1 MSKTTPL
8 YNKHAEA
15 GAKFVDFSGW
25 QMPIHYGSQVEEHHL
40 VRTEA
45 GVFDVSHM
53 VVVDIEGVQATEFLQ
68 YLLANDVAKLPA
80 PGQAMY
86 TPMLNEAGGVIDDL
100 IVYKTNE
107 GYRLVVNAG
116 TAEKDLAWFNQN
128 TASFEVSVTARPE
141 MAILAVQGPKA
152 LAAIYEL
159 MPAISDEL
167 KSLKPFQ
174 GMALADGGYIA
185 KTGYTGEAG
194 VEVIVPSTEVEA
206 LWDALL
212 GAGVKPIGLGARD
225 TLRLEAGMN
234 LYGQDMD
241 ETTSPLTSNLAWT
254 IAWEPAERN
263 FVGRDVIAAERAA
276 GTTHK
281 LVGLVLEDR
290 GVLRAGQTV
299 VVEGES
305 STGTITSGSFSPT
318 LGVSIALARVPKT
331 IGESAVVEVRNKQ
344 LKVRVVKPS
353 FVRNGKSQIA

>member
-25 QMPIHYGSQVEEHHL
+25 QMPIHYGSQVEEHNI
-40 VRTEA
+40 VRSAA

-53 VVVDIEGVQATEFLQ
+53 VVVDIDGQQATEFLQ
-68 YLLANDVAKLPA
+68 YLLVNDVAKLPS

-100 IVYKTNE
+100 IVYKTSY

-116 TAEKDLAWFNQN
+116 TAEKDLAWLNSN
-128 TASFEVSVTARPE
+128 AADFEVKVISRPE
-141 MAILAVQGPKA
+141 MAILAVQGPEA
-152 LAAIYEL
+152 LAAIYAL
-159 MPAISDEL
+159 MPTISEEL
-167 KSLKPFQ
+167 KGLKPFQ
-174 GMALADGGYIA
+174 GMPLADGGYIA

-194 VEVIVPSTEVEA
+194 VEIIIPATEVEE

-254 IAWEPAERN
+254 IAWEPADRN
-263 FVGRDVIAAERAA
+263 FVGREVIAAEREA

-305 STGTITSGSFSPT
+305 LTGTITSGSFSPT

-331 IGESAVVEVRNKQ
+331 VGESALVEVRNKQ

>member
-25 QMPIHYGSQVEEHHL
+25 QMPIHYGSQVEEHNI
-40 VRTEA
+40 VRTGA

-53 VVVDIEGVQATEFLQ
+53 VVVDVEGAQATEFLQ

-80 PGQAMY
+80 AGRAMY
-86 TPMLNEAGGVIDDL
+86 TPMLNAKGGVIDDL
-100 IVYKTNE
+100 IVYKTE
-107 GYRLVVNAG
+107 SGYRLVVNAG
-116 TAEKDLAWFNQN
+116 TAEKDIAWFNDNIEQF
-128 TASFEVSVTARPE
+128 AVTVTPRPE

-152 LAAIYEL
+152 LDVIYQL
-159 MPAISDEL
+159 MPTISNEL

-174 GMALADGGYIA
+174 GMPLANGGYVA

-194 VEVIVPSTEVEA
+194 VEIIVPATDVEL
-206 LWDALL
+206 LWDSLL
-212 GAGVKPIGLGARD
+212 AAGVKPIGLGARD

-241 ETTSPLTSNLAWT
+241 ETTSPLVSNLAWT
-254 IAWEPAERN
+254 IAWEPVDRD

-276 GTTHK
+276 GTTQK

-290 GVLRAGQTV
+290 GVLRHGQVV

-305 STGTITSGSFSPT
+305 ESGIITSGSFSPT
-318 LGVSIALARVPKT
+318 LGVSIALARVPKS
-331 IGESAVVEVRNKQ
+331 IGDTATVEVRNKQ

-353 FVRNGKSQIA
+353 FVRNGVSQIG